1 MFVVVVQDFIV
12 DVQIPVCCWLHGD
25 IMGSHVISQVSGGQK
40 IMMEF
45 YPPCCRLKL
54 DLKKPD
60 SDYVYLHLSRVLF
73 KNNRNPPLKNWL
85 VSARANHPPEVLN
98 KSHITYRIPIRIPF
112 KSHSSP
118 MKTLVSH
125 PMKKSPNKNPTP
137 S

>member
-12 DVQIPVCCWLHGD
+12 DVHIPVCCWLHGD
-25 IMGSHVISQVSGGQK
+25 IMGYHAISQVSGGQK

-60 SDYVYLHLSRVLF
+60 SDYACLHLSRVLF

-118 MKTLVSH
+118 MKTPVSH